1 MGEASRSQGRQG
13 AVMIVGKDTGEL
25 VPVLLVEDDEDDVAI
40 TRRAFKKGRIA
51 NPLYVTRDGEE
62 AIEFLRRQGRY
73 ENADLPQPGLILLD
87 LNMPRLDGREVLKI
101 IKSDPDLKAIPVV
114 VLTTSS
120 EEADVLHCYEDGANT
135 YITKPV
141 DFSNFLSAVVT
152 LGEYWLCLAQIPGKQ
167 G

>member
-1 MGEASRSQGRQG
+1 MHTVKETF
-13 AVMIVGKDTGEL
+13 KT
-25 VPVLLVEDDEDDVAI
+25 VPILLVEDDEDDIAI
-40 TRRAFKKGRIA
+40 TGRAFRKGRIA

-73 ENADLPQPGLILLD
+73 EGTQVPRPGLILLD
-87 LNMPRLDGREVLKI
+87 LNMPRLSGREVLKI
-101 IKSDPDLKAIPVV
+101 IKNDPDLKLIPVI

-120 EEADVLHCYEDGANT
+120 DESDILHCYEDGANT

-141 DFSNFLSAVVT
+141 DFTNFLAAVVVI
-152 LGEYWLCLAQIPGKQ
+152 GEYWLCLAEIPGKQ